1 MAGSKIKGINIKIGA
16 DTRGL
21 DTALK
26 SIENKSKSTKNEL
39 KEINTSIKKAPDSLV
54 VWKQKQETLTKAI
67 ADSKEKVKLLE
78 NAQEEVTKQLQSG
91 KINGEQYRAFQRE
104 LENARAESRRLESNL
119 SETNSKISELGRSAE
134 DSARDTDQL
143 GDSLQN
149 AGNKAENSSDG
160 YTVLK
165 NILANLAVQGI
176 NFAFDKL
183 KIFTQ
188 QIIETGKAFEASMSN
203 VGAISGATGE
213 ELEKLSAK
221 AKQMGATTKY
231 TASQAADAFG
241 YMALAGWK
249 TEDMLSGIDG
259 VLSLA
264 AASNMD
270 LALAS
275 DIVTDYLTAFGLTAQ
290 DSAKFADQM
299 SYAMSHSNTTTE
311 LLGEAYKNCAATAA
325 SLGYSVEETTAV
337 IMTMANAGVKGGEA
351 GTALNAIMTRL
362 ATDTKGCATQL
373 EKFGVHVYNEKGEMQ
388 ELSSILEGVSG
399 VWNTLTDQQQ
409 ANLAKIIA
417 GTNHYSALQTIMNG
431 LSASAKESGMS
442 FTDYAAALEECNG
455 TALDMSETMIDNL
468 AGDMTILD
476 SAVDGVKIALSE
488 KLNPI
493 LRELVQYITEKMPD
507 IQESSEKAFDVFVD
521 VVEWGRKNIPKI
533 QETLKDLLPLI
544 SGVAG
549 GIGSMTVAKTTAT
562 AVQGLINVVKSL
574 NMALFANPA
583 TAVAAA
589 IGVLG
594 TAITVYCVQAETEL
608 TGLQKISEA
617 IDEQHSK
624 EHEKIE
630 ATRESIQ
637 KVNEK
642 FRESARAVDEET
654 RRVEYLWKELD
665 NLEHSSGEV
674 YNKDKIRAEY
684 ILNELNETLGTEYQ
698 LTGNQIEG
706 YKDLQKEIDNTIAKK
721 KAEAYFDAYLADSAE
736 MAENKASAKSS
747 YIQASKE
754 RSENK
759 ENMENT
765 EKAFKSINSTD
776 MTAEEIVDYYDK
788 HGDISLFDSEESL
801 ERAYAEYYVN
811 GSKWAWNSSSKRFTK
826 EQLDAAKAYI
836 TAKQEYVDA
845 TSRATEAEAEYND
858 IMQYFDKLDRAKAAL
873 DATYEGHFDD
883 VEKILYNP
891 QEHYQDILENAKDFD
906 EDVKKAY
913 NEAQTDLSYELKLA
927 VSTEIVNQDEVNEIL
942 RNISEL
948 AIKGAKTGAKPEE
961 IISDTTNLR
970 EYIQQLIDAEA
981 DISVLSGQLKN
992 SGIDITEFLGEDYS
1006 GIFSKQINEGYN
1018 IDDFLEWTVASD
1030 KKIARESWDE
1040 FKTYVEKEIEEK
1052 ENYDITPILKT
1063 AKNAGIDVGE
1073 AFGGNYMGIV
1083 QNQINEG
1090 FDPTE
1095 LIKWFYDTDEK
1106 AAEYF
1111 KNNYIDVSQKLIDS
1125 GYDPTQMIL
1134 HFAET
1139 DKEIAKGFEKNF
1151 ADFVQTMLDN
1161 GFNPTRLMQWFFD
1174 NGVDGTKI
1182 FTDEM
1187 KKEFEKTD
1195 FSDVKLEGLFNHL
1208 DELIASNAAKEAD
1221 VYGKNFTDYVNQ
1233 YLYQQGVK
1241 NGEYKPNSYWDY
1253 QLLNDKVK
1261 WDEIKTTRFATGGY
1275 ISAGNSGIVAE
1286 SGPELLEII
1295 NGGIRITPLSEN
1307 AGNTAVSGNKAGQK
1321 IFYNTY
1327 NINNPRISNDMDIR
1341 QIAQKLAV
1349 EQRRNE
1355 MGRGL

>member
-16 DTRGL
+16 DTHGL

-78 NAQEEVTKQLQSG
+78 DAQEEITKQLQSG

-143 GDSLQN
+143 GDSFQN

-231 TASQAADAFG
+231 TASQAADAFS

-290 DSAKFADQM
+290 DSSKFADQM

-431 LSASAKESGMS
+431 LSDSAKESGMS

-493 LRELVQYITEKMPD
+493 LRELVQYITDKMPD
-507 IQESSEKAFDVFVD
+507 IQKSSEKAFDVFVD
-521 VVEWGRKNIPKI
+521 VAEWGRKNIPKI

-544 SGVAG
+544 SGVAS

-562 AVQGLINVVKSL
+562 AVQRLISVVKSL
-574 NMALFANPA
+574 NMALLANPA

-608 TGLQKISEA
+608 TGLQKISNEIAEEFADKSKEIDDIKEKIGDLNDSFYDSAKA
-617 IDEQHSK
+617 IDNEFNK
-624 EHEKIE
+624 TEK
-630 ATRESIQ
+630 
-637 KVNEK
+637 
-642 FRESARAVDEET
+642 
-654 RRVEYLWKELD
+654 LWKELD
-665 NLEHSSGEV
+665 KLEYSSGKVRSEDR
-674 YNKDKIRAEY
+674 KRAEY
-684 ILNELNETLGTEYQ
+684 ILGELNEALGTEYSM
-698 LTGNQIEG
+698 TGNQIDN
-706 YKDLQKEIDNTIAKK
+706 YQKLSDEIDKVIEKK
-721 KAEAYFDAYLADSAE
+721 KAEAL
-736 MAENKASAKSS
+736 
-747 YIQASKE
+747 
-754 RSENK
+754 
-759 ENMENT
+759 
-765 EKAFKSINSTD
+765 
-776 MTAEEIVDYYDK
+776 
-788 HGDISLFDSEESL
+788 
-801 ERAYAEYYVN
+801 VN
-811 GSKWAWNSSSKRFTK
+811 
-826 EQLDAAKAYI
+826 
-836 TAKQEYVDA
+836 
-845 TSRATEAEAEYND
+845 
-858 IMQYFDKLDRAKAAL
+858 AAL
-873 DATYEGHFDD
+873 DTSSELLIQQEELKQKHREASANRKNAKAEWDETEENYKKLAGNSLYTAAEVVNLSEGARRTQNISDEWYKAAD
-883 VEKILYNP
+883 AVEKAKQRYQNATENERKSRNEWKNVSEQIKTIFDADEAYKDGEYKQAIEIALGDYSDFNP
-891 QEHYQDILENAKDFD
+891 ETATKNEMLEEYKRKKEILESDWSLYKDSQNQSEINTF
-906 EDVKKAY
+906 
-913 NEAQTDLSYELKLA
+913 LSSLA
-927 VSTEIVNQDEVNEIL
+927 ENLNLGQMGGLSNKVADADTV
-942 RNISEL
+942 
-948 AIKGAKTGAKPEE
+948 E
-961 IISDTTNLR
+961 IINHFVNNG
-970 EYIQQLIDAEA
+970 A
-981 DISVLSGQLKN
+981 DISEFTKYGKN

-1006 GIFSKQINEGYN
+1006 GIFSEQINQGYN
-1018 IDDFLEWTVASD
+1018 IDDFLEWTAESD

-1040 FKTYVEKEIEEK
+1040 FKKYVDKEIKEK

-1106 AAEYF
+1106 ATEYF

-1161 GFNPTRLMQWFFD
+1161 GFNPSNLIQWFATVEGD
-1174 NGVDGTKI
+1174 CKKV
-1182 FTDEM
+1182 FTDEF
-1187 KKEFEKTD
+1187 KKDFEKMLNNGGFDAT
-1195 FSDVKLEGLFNHL
+1195 GLFEWLSSLGNKCG
-1208 DELIASNAAKEAD
+1208 DVWGSNFQDA
-1221 VYGKNFTDYVNQ
+1221 VNQ

-1286 SGPELLEII
+1286 SGPELLEIM